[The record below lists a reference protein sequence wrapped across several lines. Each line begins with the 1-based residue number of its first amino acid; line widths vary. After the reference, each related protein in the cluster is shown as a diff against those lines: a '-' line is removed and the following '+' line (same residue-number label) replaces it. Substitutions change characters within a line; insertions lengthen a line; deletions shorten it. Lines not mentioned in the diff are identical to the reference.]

1 VAYTHGTTR
10 IDPKAADGYSH
21 TKFDTNSIA
30 MFITWQHASGYYIEA
45 ITQGDRHVGDVDTGR
60 TKGTARLHGSGWN
73 ASVETGYPFKFA
85 GGWELE
91 PQLQLTRQHIAL
103 RNQSDTDGVTT
114 NFDPLSQTVG
124 RAGVRFNRTW
134 VTDSGSKATP
144 YARVNYI
151 KGWGG
156 RSSVNVGA
164 EGLDNISQQFTGGDF
179 GRMVE
184 VGLGGTYA
192 WTNRIS
198 LYGEADWQKNLG
210 DAGARGWGF
219 NVGARWDF

>member
-1 VAYTHGTTR
+1 
-10 IDPKAADGYSH
+10 
-21 TKFDTNSIA
+21 
-30 MFITWQHASGYYIEA
+30 QHASGYYIEA